1 MASLRVIR
9 NSVSESN
16 QIRTRTAR
24 FANKNFV
31 PALLASWVSN
41 SGRNFRGTCVPAAP
55 AGSLALALG
64 SAREDLQEVQGMDSS
79 MITGLALFLF
89 VAGVLIYTVI
99 LYNGLVR
106 LRNEND
112 RAWANIDVLLKQRH
126 DEIPNLVETVKGY
139 MQHEQQTL
147 LAVTQARTAS
157 INAASIGQKALA
169 DLTMASALHG
179 LFAVAEN
186 YPQLKANQNFLK
198 LQNRISELEERIAD
212 RREFFNDD
220 INHYNTRIGQIPDVF
235 VASFMILKPR
245 QMFQVSDEDR
255 KQLEV
260 KFQGQGA
267 TGP

>member
-1 MASLRVIR
+1 MDSGTI
-9 NSVSESN
+9 
-16 QIRTRTAR
+16 TG
-24 FANKNFV
+24 F
-31 PALLASWVSN
+31 ALL
-41 SGRNFRGTCVPAAP
+41 FFL
-55 AGSLALALG
+55 AGA
-64 SAREDLQEVQGMDSS
+64 
-79 MITGLALFLF
+79 
-89 VAGVLIYTVI
+89 LIYTVI

-157 INAASIGQKALA
+157 MNAASISQKAVA
-169 DLTMASALHG
+169 DLKMDSALRS

-186 YPQLKANQNFLK
+186 YPQLKANENFLN

-220 INHYNTRIGQIPDVF
+220 VNSYNTRIAQIPDVF
-235 VASFMILKPR
+235 VASFMSLKPR
-245 QMFQVSDEDR
+245 QVFKVSDEDR
-255 KQLEV
+255 KLVEV
-260 KFQGQGA
+260 SFATGQGA
-267 TGP
+267 TGV